1 LRGTFGNPFRA
12 NVRQQCPRVFF
23 TVPDAAVK
31 QRPVANAAL
40 ISFFIL

>member
-1 LRGTFGNPFRA
+1 MS
-12 NVRQQCPRVFF
+12 PRFF